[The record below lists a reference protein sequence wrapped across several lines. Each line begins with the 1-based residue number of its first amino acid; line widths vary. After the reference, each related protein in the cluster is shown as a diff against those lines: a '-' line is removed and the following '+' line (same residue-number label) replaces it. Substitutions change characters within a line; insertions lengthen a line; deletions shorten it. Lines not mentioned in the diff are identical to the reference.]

1 MKTNEDENKA
11 QNNEYSTEED
21 HEVEEFLNKFLVG
34 NESSFLD
41 TIDIILMLRALPSSI
56 NHIDK
61 VKKSKLFNF
70 PNLQNSLTAFINKE
84 SVGSFEYYDE
94 KNKDRV

>member
-1 MKTNEDENKA
+1 
-11 QNNEYSTEED
+11 
-21 HEVEEFLNKFLVG
+21 
-34 NESSFLD
+34 
-41 TIDIILMLRALPSSI
+41 MLRALPSSI
-56 NHIDK
+56 NHFDK
-61 VKKSKLFNF
+61 VRKAKLFNF